1 MKVAFFIGTLN
12 RGGTEMLVLDVFQ
25 KKQLAPFEMVLIY
38 RNDGELSDAYRATGV
53 PMFRIKPHGS
63 KLRHL
68 QEIRTLL
75 KKERIDILHAQT
87 LTNGL
92 FGIACTSF
100 SRVKLV
106 FTFHGLFLAHKLDWI
121 RHLIVWKADAVIFVS
136 RFIQDWY
143 SNHTLL
149 YPRKRC
155 SVVYNGINF
164 DKLSIAYPEPTF
176 FRGYEANR
184 VLRLAMVG
192 NFVNGRSQ
200 IVVCKGLKQLRE
212 KGVDFHFY
220 FIGGK
225 KEREPWLF
233 DQCVAFCE
241 QNGLSDQVHFVG
253 SRGDVPAILQH
264 IDGFV
269 FSTIRDTFGIAV
281 IEAVSAG
288 VPTLTNDWAV
298 MKEIS
303 CEGLYFDLFR
313 TGDENDC
320 CLKMQQLIADQVNR
334 KRKAFINGAAIKEIY
349 SIDNHIIA
357 LGRIYSKICG

>member
-1 MKVAFFIGTLN
+1 MKVAFFIGSLN

-25 KKQLAPFEMVLIY
+25 KRQLAPFEMILIY
-38 RNDGELSDAYRATGV
+38 RNDGELSDSYKATGV

-63 KLRHL
+63 KWKHL
-68 QEIRTLL
+68 QEIRNLL
-75 KKERIDILHAQT
+75 KKEKVDILHAQT

-92 FGIACTSF
+92 FGIACTAF

-106 FTFHGLFLAHKLDWI
+106 FTFHGLFTEHKLSWI
-121 RHLIVWKADAVIFVS
+121 RHLIMWKADAVIYVS
-136 RFIQDWY
+136 RYIQDWY
-143 SNHTLL
+143 RDHTFL
-149 YPRKRC
+149 YPNQRC
-155 SVVYNGINF
+155 YLVYNGINF
-164 DKLSIAYPEPTF
+164 DKLSVTYPEPTF
-176 FRGYEANR
+176 FREYESNR
-184 VLRLAMVG
+184 VIRLAMVG
-192 NFVNGRSQ
+192 NFVSGRSQ
-200 IVVCKGLKQLRE
+200 MVVCKGLKQLSE
-212 KGVDFHFY
+212 KGYAFHFY

-233 DQCVAFCE
+233 DQCVAYCE

-253 SRGDVPAILQH
+253 SRGDIPAILQH

-288 VPTLTNDWAV
+288 VPTLANDWAV

-303 CEGLYFDLFR
+303 SDGLYFDLFKS
-313 TGDENDC
+313 GDDNDC
-320 CLKMQQLIADQVNR
+320 CLRMQQLLDDLDNR
-334 KRKAFINGAAIKEIY
+334 KRKAIKNGEAIKDIY

-357 LGRIYSKICG
+357 LGNVYNKVCG